1 MIFLLYKGTSA
12 LIIYI
17 CIFPTSI
24 EAQKYCAF
32 TYNSNGRSSIK
43 CPFQDSPSTQQNV
56 SIMSSLAVIVQRQS
70 WSWSGC
76 QTSLARPA
84 SLGWWTQPGGE
95 VLSQSPE
102 FSRFFVL
109 LRSSGFSALL
119 VSRMVPRSPPKIHT
133 PLKSPFFFMV
143 LPLTPS
149 SSSLPPRSAKA
160 GHTFCLS

>member
-12 LIIYI
+12 LIIYVYFQLPGSTEI
-17 CIFPTSI
+17 LCIHVQQWWQI
-24 EAQKYCAF
+24 KYKMSLSRF
-32 TYNSNGRSSIK
+32 T
-43 CPFQDSPSTQQNV
+43 QSTEHNV
-56 SIMSSLAVIVQRQS
+56 SIMSSPAGLVQQRS

-84 SLGWWTQPGGE
+84 SLGWWIQPE
-95 VLSQSPE
+95 WIV
-102 FSRFFVL
+102 SRLNFHVFFVL
-109 LRSSGFSALL
+109 WRSSGFSALL

-133 PLKSPFFFMV
+133 PLKSPFYFMV

-160 GHTFCLS
+160 DHTFCLS